1 MKKNETNKKS
11 SIIRKIIYLLLFT
24 LIIMGFLAISKKYAS
39 NHIEQVVEFKDY
51 YPEEKKSHFQVIN
64 GNETVRKIKKG
75 HHIIFIGNSES
86 KWSVA
91 YAKQLNKLFNNL
103 VDNKTLSKDSNIYYY
118 DLANDKYQ
126 KNSKYYDIRRYLKGA
141 LVTID
146 DDDNNLLTP
155 VLYIVKDG
163 QIEYYNIDTVAMK
176 NKDDI
181 SDYWTEEQ
189 ELMFEEE
196 ITEAIQNYYLNK

>member
-1 MKKNETNKKS
+1 MEKDKKKC
-11 SIIRKIIYLLLFT
+11 IIRKIIYFILFA
-24 LIIMGFLAISKKYAS
+24 LIILGFLGISKKYAN
-39 NHIEQVVEFKDY
+39 NHLEQVAEFKDY
-51 YPEEKKSHFQVIN
+51 YPEETKTYFQVIN
-64 GNETVRKIKKG
+64 GNETARKIKKG
-75 HHIIFIGNSES
+75 HHIIFIGNSDS

-91 YAKQLNKLFNNL
+91 YAKELNRLFNNL
-103 VDNKTLSKDSNIYYY
+103 VNDGVLSKDDNIFYY

-146 DDDNNLLTP
+146 DDENNLLTP

-163 QIEYYNIDTVAMK
+163 QIEYYNIATVAMK
-176 NKDDI
+176 NKDEVA
-181 SDYWTEEQ
+181 DYWTEEH

-196 ITEAIQNYYLNK
+196 ITEAIQKYYLNK

>member
-1 MKKNETNKKS
+1 MEKDKKKCL
-11 SIIRKIIYLLLFT
+11 IRKIIYFILFA
-24 LIIMGFLAISKKYAS
+24 LIILGFLGISKKYAN
-39 NHIEQVVEFKDY
+39 NHLEQIVEFKDY
-51 YPEEKKSHFQVIN
+51 YPEETKTYIQVIN
-64 GNETVRKIKKG
+64 GNETARKIKKG
-75 HHIIFIGNSES
+75 HHIIFIGNSDS
-86 KWSVA
+86 KWSTA
-91 YAKQLNKLFNNL
+91 YAKELNKLFNNL
-103 VDNKTLSKDSNIYYY
+103 VEDGILSKDDNIFYY

-146 DDDNNLLTP
+146 DDENNLLTP

-176 NKDDI
+176 NKDEI
-181 SDYWTEEQ
+181 SDYWTEEH

-196 ITEAIQNYYLNK
+196 ITEAIQKYYLNK

>member
-1 MKKNETNKKS
+1 MLKKEKKKS
-11 SIIRKIIYLLLFT
+11 LVRKLIYFILFA
-24 LIIMGFLAISKKYAS
+24 LIICGFLAISKKYAH
-39 NHIEQVVEFKDY
+39 NHIEQTVLFSDY
-51 YPEEKKSHFQVIN
+51 YPNETKTYFQVIN
-64 GNETVRKIKKG
+64 GNETARKIKKG
-75 HHIIFIGNSES
+75 HHIIFIGNSDS

-91 YAKQLNKLFNNL
+91 YAKELNNLFNNL
-103 VDNKTLSKDSNIYYY
+103 VKEKILSKGDNIYYY

-146 DDDNNLLTP
+146 DDENNLLTP

-163 QIEYYNIDTVAMK
+163 KIEYYNINTVAMK
-176 NKDDI
+176 NSDNI
-181 SDYWTEEQ
+181 EDYWTEEH

-196 ITEAIQNYYLNK
+196 ITEAIQKYYLNN